1 MRIYNKESERARYF
15 VIILFPHAGDS
26 PSNPAANRPKSNSQP
41 IAVQPLPSR
50 KK

>member
-26 PSNPAANRPKSNSQP
+26 PSNPAANRPQP
-41 IAVQPLPSR
+41 NIQPTTVQQAATSLS
-50 KK
+50 